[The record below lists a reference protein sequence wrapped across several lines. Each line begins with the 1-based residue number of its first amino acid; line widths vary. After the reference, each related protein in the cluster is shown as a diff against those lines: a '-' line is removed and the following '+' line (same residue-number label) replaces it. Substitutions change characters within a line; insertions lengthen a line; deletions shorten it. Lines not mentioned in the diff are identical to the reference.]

1 MSSPVAHIH
10 THEQHTLAAMTSSH
24 SFRICVSMFER
35 LTQPH
40 VVERIAACGD
50 CNPVAS

>member
-1 MSSPVAHIH
+1 MNSSVVHIH
-10 THEQHTLAAMTSSH
+10 THERHKLAAMTSSH